1 MAKDRSK
8 VKRQIQQEDFT
19 ADGDL
24 TQNPQSR
31 GTKEKQMDKGTEKR
45 TEYMKSNRF
54 KENVI
59 LVILGATL
67 LVALPNLKTIMSA
80 AGVLIGLVMPLIVGG
95 IIAFILNVPMNF
107 FERKL
112 EWAASKN
119 SSKRSSKLLMRMKT
133 VISLVV
139 TLVLFVLALI
149 FIGNVIFPNM
159 IDSGKK
165 IADIIQQNYPSWI
178 ALAEGYGFDMSM
190 ANSLMEKLDWDGIIA
205 SIRDNSSEIL
215 STAGQAATGVFGI
228 IGNFL
233 FGLIFAIY
241 ILLNKKKLARQ
252 AKQLAYAYL
261 RKEWADEA
269 CDIAS
274 LSYKTF
280 SNFLSGQCLEAVILG
295 TMFFVT
301 LVIGGFPYAA
311 TIGVVIGCMSL
322 IPFVGAFIGLVFGV
336 LLLAVVNI
344 KQALW
349 FVVIFFVIQQIE
361 GHIVYPKVVG
371 SSVGLPAL
379 WTLLAVV
386 VGGKVSG
393 VFGIIAFIPL
403 FSVIYA
409 LVRRSVYSRL
419 KQKNIKI

>member
-1 MAKDRSK
+1 M
-8 VKRQIQQEDFT
+8 
-19 ADGDL
+19 
-24 TQNPQSR
+24 N
-31 GTKEKQMDKGTEKR
+31 EKQTDK
-45 TEYMKSNRF
+45 SSRF

-67 LVALPNLKTIMSA
+67 LVALPNLKVVLGA
-80 AGVLIGLVMPLIVGG
+80 VGVLIGLVMPLIVGG

-107 FERKL
+107 FERKIEL
-112 EWAASKN
+112 LISKTA
-119 SSKRSSKLLMRMKT
+119 SKRSLKLLTKMKT
-133 VISLVV
+133 VISMIV

-159 IDSGKK
+159 IESGKK
-165 IADIIQQNYPSWI
+165 IVEIVNENYPAWI
-178 ALAEGYGFDMSM
+178 ALAEHYGFDMSM
-190 ANSLMEKLDWDGIIA
+190 VSQWLEKLDWDSVIT

-215 STAGQAATGVFGI
+215 YTAGQAATGVFGVI
-228 IGNFL
+228 ANFL

-241 ILLNKKKLARQ
+241 ILLNKKKLGRQ

-261 RKEWADEA
+261 KRSWADEV

-274 LSYKTF
+274 LAYKTF
-280 SNFLSGQCLEAVILG
+280 SNFLSGQCLEALILG

-322 IPFVGAFIGLVFGV
+322 IPFVGAFIGLVFGA

-344 KQALW
+344 KQAFW
-349 FVVIFFVIQQIE
+349 FIVIFFIIQQIE

-403 FSVIYA
+403 FSVVYA

-419 KQKNIKI
+419 KQKKIEI